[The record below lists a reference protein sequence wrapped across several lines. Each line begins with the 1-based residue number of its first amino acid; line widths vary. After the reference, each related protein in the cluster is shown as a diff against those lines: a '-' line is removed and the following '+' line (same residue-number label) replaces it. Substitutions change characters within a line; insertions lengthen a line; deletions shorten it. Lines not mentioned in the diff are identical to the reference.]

1 MIYAEQNFCSLC
13 GAKWLENRIT
23 IKQISHDFTD
33 MYIGVDTKFIRTFVD
48 LFKRPEA
55 IITGYMNGRR
65 VNYMDAMRYLLV
77 ALFITGLYTFFI
89 KNTGVIDSIMEA
101 QRPATIE
108 AYQQMGIGEE
118 EITETLVQIDK
129 FTKIAFEFQGF
140 ILLLTIPLLALAARI
155 TFWNKR
161 YFNFVEQI
169 VFYMY
174 TYGHSVIVTTPFTL
188 LLLFL
193 RPDLINYIG
202 FVTLPLMYGY
212 NIYCYKRCF
221 RMDNTAILTKTLIS
235 IFVLFGILIAI
246 GIVGVLVG
254 IVLKVTGIV

>member
-23 IKQISHDFTD
+23 MKQVTHDFSD
-33 MYIGVDTKFIRTFVD
+33 MYIGIDTKFIRTFLD

-55 IITGYMNGRR
+55 VITGYMNGRR

-77 ALFITGLYTFFI
+77 ALFITGIYTYFL
-89 KNTGVIDSIMEA
+89 KNMGVIDSMMEA

-108 AYQQMGIGEE
+108 AYQQMGMGEE
-118 EITETLVQIDK
+118 EITETLVHINK
-129 FTKIAFEFQGF
+129 LTKIAFEFQGF
-140 ILLLTIPLLALAARI
+140 ILLLTIPFLALAARI

-174 TYGHSVIVTTPFTL
+174 TYGHAVIVTTPFTM

-193 RPDLINYIG
+193 TPDFIHYIG
-202 FVTLPLMYGY
+202 LVTLPLMYGY

-221 RMDNTAILTKTLIS
+221 RMGNMAILTKTLIS
-235 IFVLFGILIAI
+235 IFVLIGILIAI
-246 GIVGVLVG
+246 GIVGVLFG
-254 IVLKVTGIV
+254 IVLKVTGVF